1 MREEESVERKEC
13 DLATVVERLSAVTPA
28 RRRLGSAGGADLHDP
43 IVLRQTCFVTGDELK

>member
-1 MREEESVERKEC
+1 MERKEC